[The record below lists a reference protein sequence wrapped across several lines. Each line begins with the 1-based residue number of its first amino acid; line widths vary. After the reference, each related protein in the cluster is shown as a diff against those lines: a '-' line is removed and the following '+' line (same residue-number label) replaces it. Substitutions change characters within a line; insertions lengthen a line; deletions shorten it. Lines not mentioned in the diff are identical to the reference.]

1 MDREKYDDEAMRQ
14 LNDRDVYIPLK
25 KDPTPKMIKKI
36 NARINRLHGGYISDS
51 TLRYLLINSD
61 VRAGRFYL
69 LPKTQTICPRQPV
82 ISGSNMPNEKI
93 SAFVDHQLKPLVP
106 QISSYVKNTND
117 FL

>member
-51 TLRYLLINSD
+51 TLQYLLIT
-61 VRAGRFYL
+61 V
-69 LPKTQTICPRQPV
+69 
-82 ISGSNMPNEKI
+82 M
-93 SAFVDHQLKPLVP
+93 
-106 QISSYVKNTND
+106 
-117 FL
+117 